1 MKRSAER
8 RRAHATL
15 DAYIN
20 FLIEND
26 GVASTDGTDGWTLS
40 LDQDANAAALAERK
54 EAER

>member
-26 GVASTDGTDGWTLS
+26 GVVSTDGTDGWTLS